1 MLRKR
6 LNKSKHRTFKIT
18 LLILLSMIVLG
29 IFLFFYM
36 GYNVK
41 YDLRVQ
47 IDSLLASHTEK
58 HLRKLSAIS
67 VNRETFC
74 FLKNSP
80 NSKIRDLSDFQGNL
94 GDSSDGYYTG
104 SINGRTTSIIMTKE
118 NYHWQLTS
126 IQIYKK

>member
-6 LNKSKHRTFKIT
+6 LNKSKHRTFKMT

-58 HLRKLSAIS
+58 HLRRLSA
-67 VNRETFC
+67 
-74 FLKNSP
+74 SP
-80 NSKIRDLSDFQGNL
+80 QAK
-94 GDSSDGYYTG
+94 
-104 SINGRTTSIIMTKE
+104 
-118 NYHWQLTS
+118 
-126 IQIYKK
+126 